1 MSSLIGWKY
10 RKKINIIGQSG
21 AGTNYQ
27 LLLKVG
33 ESAGSSGADFN
44 LGGLSAKFPSDKN
57 DGGDLRFTL
66 SDGIVLLDFWVEE
79 VSGTAPNRV
88 AKIWVKVLDDL
99 GTNKS
104 IYCYFGNISAYNYSN
119 GDRTFLFFDDFDN
132 GVIDSDK
139 WADGAVKNYVL
150 ENNGIFATNTDSGI
164 SGSESANSGFFTIS
178 GTAQTNTVTEDG
190 VLAGWLGKGI
200 RSTPTFDLSKGL
212 VVECGV
218 NLSSYTIKGEGFGFG
233 LGMGYDKDNFV
244 NGIMAMDYAYSVHV
258 SKEESGS
265 RSSTTLASGLTL
277 STGFRRLKY
286 IKNTSN
292 NFSFY
297 EDTYGGSSTSTFNS
311 ASSRISIYAYIRTV
325 GDKIDI
331 RYDWIFARKYAATE
345 PVFGSAEREET
356 LVSPRRIIF
365 INASSSSLSFSA
377 TLSEYPLP
385 FMALQATLETQPK
398 HNATALQAK
407 LETYIWR
414 KERSTPSQNWI
425 KEETHE

>member
-10 RKKINIIGQSG
+10 RKKINITGQSG

-119 GDRTFLFFDDFDN
+119 GDRTFLFFDDFDGDLSN
-132 GVIDSDK
+132 WDTGNFVE
-139 WADGAVKNYVL
+139 
-150 ENNGIFATNTDSGI
+150 ENNGPFAYQVSVGYNTPYISNGNLIFDGIRSSTD
-164 SGSESANSGFFTIS
+164 A
-178 GTAQTNTVTEDG
+178 ATEDG
-190 VLAGWLGKGI
+190 VNSGWWGRSVKSKNGIVENNFIVESRIWFTQSSSGGYANQFSPMTLGVGA
-200 RSTPTFDLSKGL
+200 
-212 VVECGV
+212 
-218 NLSSYTIKGEGFGFG
+218 
-233 LGMGYDKDNFV
+233 DKDNYIYGYQSYNNNIYLNREVTGTRASSAGIAHLFENSTWKNIKFTFIN
-244 NGIMAMDYAYSVHV
+244 NGTCEYKIDSDYQSYSAGQ
-258 SKEESGS
+258 S
-265 RSSTTLASGLTL
+265 L
-277 STGFRRLKY
+277 STRKVVLAFDHRAP
-286 IKNTSN
+286 
-292 NFSFY
+292 
-297 EDTYGGSSTSTFNS
+297 S
-311 ASSRISIYAYIRTV
+311 ASVTQKVDYV
-325 GDKIDI
+325 
-331 RYDWIFARKYAATE
+331 FARKYAATE

-365 INASSSSLSFSA
+365 INASSSSSSLSFSA
-377 TLSEYPLP
+377 TLSEYPLQ
-385 FMALQATLETQPK
+385 M
-398 HNATALQAK
+398 
-407 LETYIWR
+407 
-414 KERSTPSQNWI
+414 
-425 KEETHE
+425 

>member
-10 RKKINIIGQSG
+10 RKKINITGQSG

-119 GDRTFLFFDDFDN
+119 GDNTFVFFDDFN
-132 GVIDSDK
+132 SDTS
-139 WADGAVKNYVL
+139 ANYVVV
-150 ENNGIFATNTDSGI
+150 G
-164 SGSESANSGFFTIS
+164 S
-178 GTAQTNTVTEDG
+178 GTKQYDSTNKVLKQTNTSQVQNWIICSVDSLPNNYVYQADVKIVNDPPNRNHAGLATDFSTSAVTGYRLTHLDT
-190 VLAGWLGKGI
+190 VF
-200 RSTPTFDLSKGL
+200 PLSKWSTGAETSIGSFSDGGIYADNKWLTERVYRNRTTGL
-212 VVECGV
+212 LKYEVTDGITTVSG
-218 NLSSYTIKGEGFGFG
+218 SYTDTTHTTGHLGFHSYGCEVW
-233 LGMGYDKDNFV
+233 YDNV
-244 NGIMAMDYAYSVHV
+244 LVRNY
-258 SKEESGS
+258 
-265 RSSTTLASGLTL
+265 
-277 STGFRRLKY
+277 
-286 IKNTSN
+286 TSP
-292 NFSFY
+292 
-297 EDTYGGSSTSTFNS
+297 
-311 ASSRISIYAYIRTV
+311 
-325 GDKIDI
+325 
-331 RYDWIFARKYAATE
+331 E